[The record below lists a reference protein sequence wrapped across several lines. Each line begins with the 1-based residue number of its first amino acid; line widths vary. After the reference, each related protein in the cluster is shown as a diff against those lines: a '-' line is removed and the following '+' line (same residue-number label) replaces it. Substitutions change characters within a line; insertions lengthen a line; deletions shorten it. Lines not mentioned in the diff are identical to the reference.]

1 MKHKLFLSLLALL
14 LTVTG
19 HGDEPSVTPETPQ
32 MPAKIGPMDVLK
44 SRDGKPRAITDE
56 PPVPTKGFGLIAET
70 PGLPAGELIDVLKQH
85 YVDRET
91 LDAKKL
97 NAASVAGLLQMLG
110 AGAKLLTAEEAA
122 SNSTVVT
129 PTVDLTHEPLARVE
143 AIQPDIG
150 YIRLVDVTPET
161 ALALDTEF
169 KKFADAK
176 VTGYIL
182 DLRFAD
188 GTNYAAAAIVA
199 SRFLTAGVE
208 VFQLKQSTG
217 EPQVFHTV
225 EAPKTLASEL
235 ANAPLMLLVNGDTR
249 GSAEVLVGA
258 LRAQDRGIVIG
269 GPTSGLPVAWED
281 VKLSDGRVL
290 RLATAKISFPKGG
303 ATFPG
308 GLIPDIMVKID
319 PQTEHEVVFNLQ
331 TNMTLTASLQAR
343 VKKKGYSEA
352 ELVKAFRGDRIESP
366 ALKLGGQS
374 GLATNALALG
384 TTEEDGDLQT
394 VRDIVLQRAVDI
406 LKGIRVLLSWR

>member
-1 MKHKLFLSLLALL
+1 MKPKLLICGLAILFV
-14 LTVTG
+14 VTSRG
-19 HGDEPSVTPETPQ
+19 AETNEPSVTAGKPVVATEKMGLIVETP
-32 MPAKIGPMDVLK
+32 
-44 SRDGKPRAITDE
+44 S
-56 PPVPTKGFGLIAET
+56 
-70 PGLPAGELIDVLKQH
+70 LPATELIEVLKQH
-85 YVDRET
+85 YVDRDT

-97 NAASVAGLLQMLG
+97 NDASVAGLLQMLG
-110 AGAKLLTAEEAA
+110 AGAKLLTADDAA
-122 SNSTVVT
+122 SNSTVVIP
-129 PTVDLTHEPLARVE
+129 PTGLTHESLARVE

-150 YIRLVDVTPET
+150 YIRLIDVTPE
-161 ALALDTEF
+161 AAVALDTEF
-169 KKFADAK
+169 KKFSDAK

-199 SRFLTAGVE
+199 SRFLAPGVE
-208 VFQLKQSTG
+208 VFTLKQSAG
-217 EPQVFHTV
+217 EPQAFRTS
-225 EAPKTLASEL
+225 EAPKTLVSEL
-235 ANAPLMLLVNGDTR
+235 ANAPLMLLVNAQTR

-269 GPTSGLPVAWED
+269 GPTAGLPVAWED

-319 PQTEHEVVFNLQ
+319 PKTEHEVVFNLQ
-331 TNMTLTASLQAR
+331 TNITLTASLQPR

-352 ELVKAFRGDRIESP
+352 ELVKVFRGERIETP

-374 GLATNALALG
+374 GLATNALTLG
-384 TTEEDGDLQT
+384 VVEEDGETQT